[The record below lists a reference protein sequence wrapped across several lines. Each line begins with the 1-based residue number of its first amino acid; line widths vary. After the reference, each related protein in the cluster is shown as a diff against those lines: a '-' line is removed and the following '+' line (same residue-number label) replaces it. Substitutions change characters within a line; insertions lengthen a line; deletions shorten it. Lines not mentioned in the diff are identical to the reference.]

1 MGSLSEL
8 QAELARLNAAEVLVD
23 ESEVDNL
30 PDFAKTLRAL
40 PPWHFDLDLAR
51 RRLCEQFKTQD
62 LKSFACDELDLSLV
76 AAGCLLNYAQ

>member
-1 MGSLSEL
+1 M
-8 QAELARLNAAEVLVD
+8 
-23 ESEVDNL
+23 
-30 PDFAKTLRAL
+30 RAL

-76 AAGCLLNYAQ
+76 AAGCLLNYAQETHRAALPHLRGLKV